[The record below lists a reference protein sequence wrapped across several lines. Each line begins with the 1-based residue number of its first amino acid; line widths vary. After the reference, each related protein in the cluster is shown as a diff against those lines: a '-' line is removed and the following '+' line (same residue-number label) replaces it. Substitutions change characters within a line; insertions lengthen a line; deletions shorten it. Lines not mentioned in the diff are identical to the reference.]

1 MKKHCATVFLRD
13 SEDREKL
20 SDYIIGEIL
29 NKKLSWGFEGIELLD
44 ISPGGESE
52 EIYNAEIDDYY
63 YDSAVS
69 LTVRVDWESHVSLPI
84 QNFRI
89 EQTSKAEEQEKGYA
103 DGSFVLDLLRTG
115 DLTDVAGVST
125 TIGKRITFPRIK

>member
-1 MKKHCATVFLRD
+1 MVKCAYQVKSNGKLRRCKLLVHRG
-13 SEDREKL
+13 SKYCIRHGGDRTIQRDE
-20 SDYIIGEIL
+20 
-29 NKKLSWGFEGIELLD
+29 
-44 ISPGGESE
+44 
-52 EIYNAEIDDYY
+52 YY